1 MQRQPAT
8 STSDQR
14 PAILT
19 TVTTLILSAADVRG
33 LLDRPALLGSLR
45 DAFAA
50 YSTRRSVGAQRA
62 GAALPGPG
70 GRTVMVVF
78 PGLID
83 GIPAFTAKVNAKI
96 PGAARS
102 VVGSIH
108 LADLETG
115 AVLAIM
121 DSVVITAERTALAG
135 AVAADVLARRD
146 TPRAAVIGAGVQG
159 EAQVRALQ
167 HVRRVE
173 RVDVFDSTPERAES
187 YAARVGPSLGVE
199 VAVRHRVADAVRD
212 ADVIVTA
219 TWSKTPFLT
228 RGMVR
233 DGVHITAVGA
243 DEPAKGEVD
252 AGLIASAVFVCDARD
267 LAASMGAIAGAGLGP
282 DAIHAELG
290 EVIAGVKPGRVRDDQ
305 ITIFGTVGLAFQDL
319 AAAWQVYGAAR
330 ATGTGIVV
338 EL

>member
-1 MQRQPAT
+1 M
-8 STSDQR
+8 S
-14 PAILT
+14 
-19 TVTTLILSAADVRG
+19 
-33 LLDRPALLGSLR
+33 
-45 DAFAA
+45 
-50 YSTRRSVGAQRA
+50 
-62 GAALPGPG
+62 PGPG
-70 GRTVMVVF
+70 GRTVMVVY

-83 GIPAFTAKVNAKI
+83 GIPAFTVKVNAKI

-146 TPRAAVIGAGVQG
+146 TPRVAVIGAGVQG

-167 HVRRVE
+167 HVRRVD
-173 RVDVFDSTPERAES
+173 RVDVVDAIPERATA
-187 YAARVGPSLGVE
+187 YAERVGPALGVD
-199 VAVRHRVADAVRD
+199 VVVRDRVADAVRD
-212 ADVIVTA
+212 ADVIITA
-219 TWSKTPFLT
+219 TWSKTPFLA
-228 RGMVR
+228 RGMVSE
-233 DGVHITAVGA
+233 GVHITAVGA

-252 AGLIASAVFVCDARD
+252 AGLIASSLFVCDDRD
-267 LAASMGAIAGAGLGP
+267 LAATMGAVAGAGLGR

-290 EVIAGVKPGRVRDDQ
+290 EIIAGVKRGRTREDQ

-319 AAAWQVYGAAR
+319 AACWQVYQR
-330 ATGTGIVV
+330 ATREGVGTMVD
-338 EL
+338 L

>member
-1 MQRQPAT
+1 VP
-8 STSDQR
+8 
-14 PAILT
+14 
-19 TVTTLILSAADVRG
+19 TLVLSAADVRQ
-33 LLDRPALLGSLR
+33 LLDRDALLRALR

-50 YSTRRSVGAQRA
+50 YSTRRSIAAQRA
-62 GAALPGPG
+62 GSALPGPG

-83 GIPAFTAKVNAKI
+83 GIPAFTVKVNTKI

-121 DSVVITAERTALAG
+121 DSIVITAERTALAG
-135 AVAADVLARRD
+135 ALAADVLARRD
-146 TPRAAVIGAGVQG
+146 TPRVAVIGAGVQG

-173 RVDVFDSTPERAES
+173 RVDVVDTVPGRAEQ
-187 YAARVGPSLGVE
+187 YAARVGPALGIDV
-199 VAVRHRVADAVRD
+199 VARERVADAVRD
-212 ADVIVTA
+212 ADVIITA
-219 TWSKTPFLT
+219 TWSKEPFLT
-228 RGMVR
+228 RAMVR

-252 AGLIASAVFVCDARD
+252 AGLIASSLFVCDDRD
-267 LAASMGAIAGAGLGP
+267 LAASMGAVAGAGLGP

-290 EVIAGVKPGRVRDDQ
+290 EVIAGTKSGRTRDDQ

-319 AAAWQVYGAAR
+319 PAAWQVYSRAR
-330 ATGTGIVV
+330 ELGVGTVV
-338 EL
+338 DF

>member
-1 MQRQPAT
+1 MPT
-8 STSDQR
+8 I
-14 PAILT
+14 IL
-19 TVTTLILSAADVRG
+19 AASDVRR
-33 LLDRPALLGSLR
+33 LLDRPALLAALR

-50 YSTRRSVGAQRA
+50 YSTRRTIPAQRA
-62 GAALPGPG
+62 GSQLPGEG
-70 GRTVMVVF
+70 GRTVMVVY

-83 GIPAFTAKVNAKI
+83 GIPAFTVKVNTKI

-102 VVGSIH
+102 VIGSIH

-115 AVLAIM
+115 EVLAIM

-135 AVAADVLARRD
+135 GLAADVLARPDVSRV
-146 TPRAAVIGAGVQG
+146 AVIGAGVQG

-167 HVRRVE
+167 LVRRVE
-173 RVDVFDSTPERAES
+173 RVDVVDAIPERAEA
-187 YAARVGPSLGVE
+187 YAARVGQALGIE
-199 VAVRHRVADAVRD
+199 VVARDRVADAVRD
-212 ADVIVTA
+212 ADVIITA
-219 TWSKTPFLT
+219 TWSMRPFLT
-228 RGMVR
+228 RAMVR

-252 AGLIASAVFVCDARD
+252 AELIRSSLFACDDRD
-267 LAASMGAIAGAGLGP
+267 LAAGMGAIAGAGLGP

-290 EVIAGVKPGRVRDDQ
+290 EIIAGEKPGRTSAEQ

-338 EL
+338 VL